1 MGAMTYSH
9 VCGVVPSLTG
19 LYDRRTGY
27 GVSGFR
33 HDWIF
38 GKWDRTVYAH
48 ELGHAIGGP
57 HTHEMNPPI
66 DTCGS
71 STTRC
76 PYRQGQGTIMSYCN
90 ACTGGLMNT
99 RYEFHPR
106 IVRAIHSAYN
116 FYQRRGRSP
125 MQTVSQCLQFN
136 RHIPDNGLSFV
147 LFGGSTCI
155 SEGIDYS
162 ACGNSCRVNTC
173 NNDAFWYWDA
183 SSSNVRSGKEAD
195 YCWQTDNA
203 CSGISL
209 QRCSNSGSQRFQI
222 SSQGIRSNQCGL
234 VRFSGNRISFNS
246 NNAIVRDY
254 CLKGGNPTGL
264 NVEGCVISE
273 AERNWR
279 LWPRRLPRTCEEADV
294 LHQACTMDLPFSHE
308 VRENCPATCA
318 MARQEPCPNGSTGG
332 DSGPGDGPSG
342 PGNGPSSECEPIS
355 CNQRATGTTR
365 GSRAG
370 TKCFTFEASQTS
382 PIRFSTC
389 GSQFDTMLDIQSG
402 GLRVISGDDE
412 GDCGTRTIL
421 PVDAVAGSDY
431 TIILTGFAGQTGNY
445 VLEAQCPDFGDS
457 DSSDDGPAADR
468 YVAPSGCTCISVQH
482 PSWGRIDSCTT
493 PAGSGFAPF
502 CYVTGTCAQQE
513 SGSVPGRF
521 WADCVLDDDSS
532 DVVDDSSDAGS
543 DYFRMTGDC
552 EVQGNYVSSANYPG
566 RHGNRESCSVTML
579 RSASLTVSS
588 TFNLE
593 TCCDHL
599 MIRGVDTESSG
610 AVPASLNSGETF
622 TWTTDFSVTRAGWQ
636 ICFSDTTQTSAV
648 ETTTTSSP
656 SWDPTSDPTMPLTD
670 EPTNTPTVYPTSDP
684 TEEPTEEDTCGDK
697 VCDFGEMTSCPG
709 DCEDELIEAICDCA
723 KVSDM
728 CNGTCADV
736 GSLDPLLFPE
746 CSTYAAAGICGGV
759 LPMEISYMDMCP
771 DQCEADE
778 TTSGPTEEGI
788 CGDKVCNFGELTS
801 CPEDCE
807 TELMD
812 AICDCAKVADICDG
826 TCADVASLDP
836 VMYPECSTYA
846 VAGICGAVV
855 PMEMSYMDM
864 CPDQCSDDETTFK
877 PDWSTEEP
885 TEENMCGNKLCDF
898 GEMTSCPEDCEA
910 ELIEAICDCVK
921 VAEICDGTCAD
932 VGSLD
937 PVQFPECSTY
947 AAVGICGGV
956 IPMDMPYTSMCESQ
970 CPTDPPTLTPTMSP
984 SMNPTKTPTMSP
996 TILPTEDSNAG
1007 LVAPPGCSCVRTEH
1021 PTWDVIDSCMVP
1033 AGTNFAPFCYVSG
1046 SCASQPSSSVPGSRW
1061 ADCVQ
1066 NDGSGS
1072 GLSVQCGSSVSGS
1085 TRGRVSEVGHSSGD
1099 YSYEFTPQSS
1109 TSVTFDL
1116 CDSEFDTYLR
1126 IFQGSGN
1133 EVARNDDH
1141 GGRCGSGSN
1150 RLASHVE
1157 TTVLA
1162 GLTYTVVVEGYR
1174 RSEGNF
1180 QLDVTCADSGN
1191 GGGNGGDNDNTIAC
1205 GRTVSGTTVGRSSIV
1220 GNNAGEA
1227 VFEFVATESEYEFDA
1242 CLSGYDS
1249 VIRVYEGAAANL
1261 SRTSRQIAMN
1271 DDHSGRC
1278 SGSNRFASH
1287 IRRARTT
1294 IGQTYTLVVE
1304 GYGSNEGNFVVTAN
1318 CS

>member
-1 MGAMTYSH
+1 MQLDPTEAVAAIRAGATEFMIGAYHVCDVEVIEFSNHVHMTMEGNHYGWFDDDEDILFEGRLCDTDQQVTMAIDDGKLHGSIDLPDGEATLSSDGLFSAHETTSGNLHGFTTPEMEASKAKLRQYYQMWESLEPEEGRRNLQSLSPGEVNVHLKLDIDFSMVQHWGSAWAAARYGVELTALVNRDAFWDLGFNLIVAEINIHSRPIADGDCGPILTAVRRVPLPPNVHLQHAMTYSH

-19 LYDRRTGY
+19 LYDRHTGY

-71 STTRC
+71 SRTRC

-99 RYEFHPR
+99 RYEWHPR
-106 IVRAIHSAYN
+106 IVRAIHAAYN

-294 LHQACTMDLPFSHE
+294 LHQACTMDLPFSRE

-402 GLRVISGDDE
+402 GLRVIAGDDE

-543 DYFRMTGDC
+543 DYFTMTGDC
-552 EVQGNYVSSANYPG
+552 DVQGNCVSSANYPG

-622 TWTTDFSVTRAGWQ
+622 TWTTDGSVTREGWQ
-636 ICFSDTTQTSAV
+636 ICFSGTTQTTGV
-648 ETTTTSSP
+648 ETTTTRRV
-656 SWDPTSDPTMPLTD
+656 TTTR
-670 EPTNTPTVYPTSDP
+670 
-684 TEEPTEEDTCGDK
+684 
-697 VCDFGEMTSCPG
+697 
-709 DCEDELIEAICDCA
+709 
-723 KVSDM
+723 
-728 CNGTCADV
+728 GTTTTR
-736 GSLDPLLFPE
+736 GP
-746 CSTYAAAGICGGV
+746 GGV
-759 LPMEISYMDMCP
+759 GQL
-771 DQCEADE
+771 
-778 TTSGPTEEGI
+778 
-788 CGDKVCNFGELTS
+788 
-801 CPEDCE
+801 
-807 TELMD
+807 
-812 AICDCAKVADICDG
+812 
-826 TCADVASLDP
+826 
-836 VMYPECSTYA
+836 
-846 VAGICGAVV
+846 
-855 PMEMSYMDM
+855 
-864 CPDQCSDDETTFK
+864 
-877 PDWSTEEP
+877 
-885 TEENMCGNKLCDF
+885 
-898 GEMTSCPEDCEA
+898 
-910 ELIEAICDCVK
+910 
-921 VAEICDGTCAD
+921 
-932 VGSLD
+932 
-937 PVQFPECSTY
+937 
-947 AAVGICGGV
+947 
-956 IPMDMPYTSMCESQ
+956 
-970 CPTDPPTLTPTMSP
+970 
-984 SMNPTKTPTMSP
+984 
-996 TILPTEDSNAG
+996 
-1007 LVAPPGCSCVRTEH
+1007 
-1021 PTWDVIDSCMVP
+1021 
-1033 AGTNFAPFCYVSG
+1033 
-1046 SCASQPSSSVPGSRW
+1046 
-1061 ADCVQ
+1061 
-1066 NDGSGS
+1066 
-1072 GLSVQCGSSVSGS
+1072 QCGSTRLGS
-1085 TRGRVSEVGHSSGD
+1085 TRNQPNRVGHSSGEATF
-1099 YSYEFTPQSS
+1099 EFTAPGGP
-1109 TSVTFDL
+1109 VTFDL
-1116 CDSEFDTYLR
+1116 CDSRFDTYIR
-1126 IFQGSGN
+1126 ILQTSTGT
-1133 EVARNDDH
+1133 EVAANDDH
-1141 GGRCGSGSN
+1141 SGGCQNPRH
-1150 RLASHVE
+1150 RYASYLEVSL
-1157 TTVLA
+1157 TA
-1162 GLTYTVVVEGYR
+1162 GETYTVVIEGYQNN
-1174 RSEGNF
+1174 EG
-1180 QLDVTCADSGN
+1180 QYELAVTCGN
-1191 GGGNGGDNDNTIAC
+1191 DGGDNSDTIAC
-1205 GRTVSGTTVGRSSIV
+1205 GQTVSGSTVGRSSSV
-1220 GNNAGEA
+1220 GTSAGEA
-1227 VFEFVATESEYEFDA
+1227 TYQFVATARQYVFDG
-1242 CLSGYDS
+1242 CQSSYDS
-1249 VIRVYEGAAANL
+1249 LLRVYDSNG
-1261 SRTSRQIAMN
+1261 RQIGMN
-1271 DDHSGRC
+1271 DDHRGRC
-1278 SGSNRFASH
+1278 GAGSRRTASH
-1287 IRRARTT
+1287 LTVSTT
-1294 IGQTYTLVVE
+1294 IGQTYTLVIE
-1304 GYGSNEGNFVVTAN
+1304 GYGVAAGAFSVSAQ
-1318 CS
+1318 CSGSG